1 MHRRRLRA
9 TDSMCYKIKVKR
21 EAEALGASPESENPV
36 SLDWRSPELIADP
49 YPIFDR
55 LRETDPIH
63 NSAFGWVLS
72 RHAEISVVLRDRR
85 FGRDF
90 VNSVRRHFGD
100 EMLAEPAYHAMQ
112 YWVLLQDPPDHTR
125 LRGLIA
131 HAFTPRRIEEMRS
144 HIQEIVERL
153 VAGFSRHHVDLVTDF
168 ASKIP
173 VIVICEM
180 LGIPPDDVE
189 MVLNTARH
197 SGRLI
202 EPAPLTRAEIDQA
215 NAGNLALSKYFQG
228 LFDLRRRQPKDDL
241 ATHLVQLKD
250 QFGKLS
256 DEELTANTILL
267 FGAGH
272 ETTIN
277 LIGNSLF
284 TLYRHPDQLQL
295 LRDDPTLV
303 ENAVEECMRYDSPVQ
318 IAGRIALEDSEL
330 GGTAIKQGE
339 AVHTLLGAANRDPS
353 VYAEPNRFDIR
364 RPNVRPMSFGGGIHF
379 CLGAPLARLE
389 AALAVSTL
397 LREIPGLELV
407 DPAHPDWRPTFG
419 LRGLKTLLASW

>member
-1 MHRRRLRA
+1 LITA
-9 TDSMCYKIKVKR
+9 DAICYKINIKR
-21 EAEALGASPESENPV
+21 EAEALGGSPESENPV
-36 SLDWRSPELIADP
+36 SLDWRSAEFIADP

-63 NSAFGWVLS
+63 NSAFGWILT
-72 RHAEISVVLRDRR
+72 RHAEINLVLRDRR

-90 VNSVRRHFGD
+90 VNSLRRWLGD
-100 EMLAEPAYHAMQ
+100 EMLDEPAYSAMQ
-112 YWVLLQDPPDHTR
+112 YWVLVQDPPDHTR

-131 HAFTPRRIEEMRS
+131 QAFTPRRIEEMRS
-144 HIQEIVERL
+144 HIQDIVERL
-153 VAGFSRHHVDLVTDF
+153 VAGFASRHHVDLITDF

-173 VIVICEM
+173 VTVICEM
-180 LGIPPDDVE
+180 LGIPPDDRD

-202 EPAPLTRAEIDQA
+202 EPAPLTRAEIDEA
-215 NAGNLALSKYFQG
+215 NAGNLALGKYFQR
-228 LFDLRRRQPKDDL
+228 LFDLRRRQPKDDIV
-241 ATHLVQLKD
+241 THLVQLKD

-284 TLYRHPDQLQL
+284 TLYGHPDQLRL

-303 ENAVEECMRYDSPVQ
+303 ENAIEECMRYDSPVQ
-318 IAGRIALEDSEL
+318 IAGRVALEDSEL
-330 GGTAIKQGE
+330 GGTTIKQGE
-339 AVHTLLGAANRDPS
+339 PVQGLLGAANRDPS

-379 CLGAPLARLE
+379 CLGAALARLE

-397 LREIPGLELV
+397 LREIPDLELV
-407 DPAHPDWRPTFG
+407 DPLHPDWRPTFG
-419 LRGLKTLLASW
+419 LRGLKTLPASW